1 MDRYFL
7 VHCWRWWLQPLLRGT
22 LPPPLIQGFP
32 LLLFVDFIV
41 YCIFG
46 FPQEP
51 WPSSV
56 PVWPGHWKVTNQRSV
71 IISSMI
77 SPPNWWQDS
86 ELPSILLE
94 PDRSQRGGESWLAAG
109 VRLPRLLRS
118 DLLILSY
125 LLLAAI
131 TRIGEYGVE
140 QCCRAD
146 RFHGAGRNAAWEIPA
161 GGFIYHCIIISRDG
175 MRSRNCVSCI
185 LGVG

>member
-1 MDRYFL
+1 MAPAVTPWDSSTPTDPRFSSAALCWFHCLFYFWIYFC
-7 VHCWRWWLQPLLRGT
+7 HSA
-22 LPPPLIQGFP
+22 FS
-32 LLLFVDFIV
+32 
-41 YCIFG
+41 
-46 FPQEP
+46 QEP

-94 PDRSQRGGESWLAAG
+94 PDRSKRGGESWLAAG

-161 GGFIYHCIIISRDG
+161 GGFIYHCIIISRDV
-175 MRSRNCVSCI
+175 MNCVSFI
-185 LGVG
+185 LGGG

>member
-1 MDRYFL
+1 MAPAVTPWDSSTPTDPRFSSAALCWFHCLFYFWIYFC
-7 VHCWRWWLQPLLRGT
+7 HSA
-22 LPPPLIQGFP
+22 
-32 LLLFVDFIV
+32 
-41 YCIFG
+41 

-56 PVWPGHWKVTNQRSV
+56 PVWPGHWKVTNQQSV
-71 IISSMI
+71 IICSMI

-94 PDRSQRGGESWLAAG
+94 PDRSKRGGESWLAAG

-125 LLLAAI
+125 LLAAI

-161 GGFIYHCIIISRDG
+161 GGFIYHCIIISRDV
-175 MRSRNCVSCI
+175 MNCVSCI
-185 LGVG
+185 LGGG